1 MLVRQPRPGRVR
13 GAFAALVLQGGQAD
27 GLRAY
32 NARPMHNPHDPKVL
46 PMRDGVSPSCVVLPS
61 QGEGS
66 MLDFLAQRLP
76 AVSRAD
82 WVVRMAAGDVVDERG
97 TPVTPQRAFERGL
110 RLYYYRHLPAEPEIP
125 FAERVVYQDE
135 HILVADKPHF
145 LPVTPGG
152 RYLQS
157 TLLVRLKRRL
167 GLPELSPL
175 HRIDR
180 DTAGLVLLSV
190 RQATRGAYQGLFRDR
205 HITKHYDAIA
215 PWRADLAFPR
225 EHVSR
230 LEESPQFF
238 RMHEVPGEPNS
249 RTRMEVAEV
258 SADGAW
264 ARYRLSPV
272 TGKRHQLR
280 VHMAALGLP
289 LRNDAFYPVVNDP
302 PEGDYS
308 RPLQLLARSLEF
320 DDPLTGERRFFESGQ
335 RLALS

>member
-1 MLVRQPRPGRVR
+1 
-13 GAFAALVLQGGQAD
+13 
-27 GLRAY
+27 
-32 NARPMHNPHDPKVL
+32 MHNPRDPQVL

-61 QGEGS
+61 QVPQGQGS

-82 WVVRMAAGDVVDERG
+82 WLARMAAGEVVDEHG
-97 TPVTPQRAFERGL
+97 VPVTPQRAFERGI
-110 RLYYYRHLPAEPEIP
+110 RVYYYRHLPVEPQIP
-125 FAERVVYQDE
+125 FTETVLYQDA

-167 GLPELSPL
+167 NLPDLSPL

-190 RQATRGAYQGLFRDR
+190 CKSSRGAYQALFRDHR
-205 HITKHYDAIA
+205 IAKHYDAIA
-215 PWRADLAFPR
+215 PWREGLAFPR
-225 EHVSR
+225 VYESR

-249 RTRMEVAEV
+249 RTHMDVAEV
-258 SADGAW
+258 SACGTW

-280 VHMAALGLP
+280 VHMAALGLS
-289 LRNDAFYPVVNDP
+289 LRNDPFYPVVNDP

-308 RPLQLLARSLEF
+308 RPLQLLARSLAF
-320 DDPLTGERRFFESGQ
+320 DDPLTGEPRFFESSQ
-335 RLALS
+335 RLAFA